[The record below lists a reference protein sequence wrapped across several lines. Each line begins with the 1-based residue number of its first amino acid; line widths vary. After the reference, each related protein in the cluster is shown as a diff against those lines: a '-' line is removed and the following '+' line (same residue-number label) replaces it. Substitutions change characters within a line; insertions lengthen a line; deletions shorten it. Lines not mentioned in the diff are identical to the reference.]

1 MALHG
6 LHQNG
11 TRRITGMAAACRPDA
26 RRFRQLTM
34 WNMARFFAGL
44 LLLAACWTVS
54 PARAQDLQRI
64 VAVVNDDVI
73 SMYDL
78 ATRTRLNI
86 ASSGLEDNAAVR
98 RQVQPQT
105 LRALID
111 ERLQAQEAQRLNL
124 SVSQAEIDSAIN
136 RIEQQNRMQPGQL
149 DSFLNNAGLNR
160 TVLGAQIR
168 AQLLW
173 QKVVNRR
180 LRSSL
185 EIGADEIDEQLDRL
199 KSNQGQTEYLLAEI
213 FLSVDS
219 PDQDEEVRQNGMN
232 LIEQMRRGAGFSGL
246 AQQFSQSA
254 SAGAGGDI
262 GWVARGQLEKDVED
276 IVDQLRPMNVS
287 EPIRTIGGYYIYLL
301 RQRRVVAGPSPDDAK
316 IQLSQFLLPVDAGAS
331 EADLNTQKEM
341 AATLRETVG
350 GCADLPR
357 LAKEMGVPEPAEM
370 QSLRVGDLAPNLRP
384 VIADLKVG
392 EFSPPLRTEQGLMLL
407 MVCVREE
414 APSNLPTREEVTDTL
429 TRQRLDLMARRYLR
443 DLRRAAVVDVRA

>member
-1 MALHG
+1 
-6 LHQNG
+6 
-11 TRRITGMAAACRPDA
+11 
-26 RRFRQLTM
+26 M
-34 WNMARFFAGL
+34 WDMARFFAGL
-44 LLLAACWTVS
+44 LLLATCLSVS

-73 SMYDL
+73 SLYDL

-86 ASSGLEDNAAVR
+86 ASSGLEDNATVR
-98 RQVQPQT
+98 RQVQSQT

-124 SVSQAEIDSAIN
+124 SISQAEIDAAIS
-136 RIEQQNRMQPGQL
+136 RIEQQNRMQPGQI
-149 DSFLNNAGLNR
+149 DSFLGNVGLDR
-160 TVLGAQIR
+160 SVLGAQIR

-180 LRSSL
+180 LRTSL
-185 EIGADEIDEQLDRL
+185 EVGADEIDEQLDRL

-232 LIEQMRRGAGFSGL
+232 LIEQMRRGASFSGL

-254 SAGAGGDI
+254 SASGGGDI
-262 GWVARGQLEKDVED
+262 GWVPRGQLEKEVED
-276 IVDQLRPMNVS
+276 IVDQLRPMNVT
-287 EPIRTIGGYYIYLL
+287 EPIRTIGGYYVYLL

-316 IQLSQFLLPVDAGAS
+316 VQLSQFLLPLDASAS
-331 EADLNTQKEM
+331 EAEINVQKDM
-341 AATLRETVG
+341 ATTLRESVG
-350 GCADLPR
+350 GCADLTR

-370 QSLRVGDLAPNLRP
+370 PSLRVGDLAPNLRP

-414 APSNLPTREEVTDTL
+414 APSNLPSREEITEAL